1 MYKTVNLIL
10 ICFFLLELV
19 GCTSVE
25 VIPEEAKTIGVDTTT
40 DPAVPITAPA
50 ENAFDEE
57 QHSANLPK
65 PPRDNFKTPPPDV
78 RGYVAQGY
86 AYWYGLD
93 EHGTKTASG
102 QLYDLYGMTAA
113 HATLPIFS
121 RVRVI
126 NIATGSS
133 VVVTI
138 NDRLYDDSVL
148 IKLSYQA
155 ARHLGLIKRTSQVE
169 VRGQ

>member
-10 ICFFLLELV
+10 IGFFLLELV

-25 VIPEEAKTIGVDTTT
+25 VIPEEAQTIGVDTT
-40 DPAVPITAPA
+40 DPAVPITEPA
-50 ENAFDEE
+50 EDAVEEE
-57 QHSANLPK
+57 QHSVTLPNQY
-65 PPRDNFKTPPPDV
+65 RGNFKTPPPDV
-78 RGYVAQGY
+78 RGYQARGD

-93 EHGTKTASG
+93 DHGTQTASG

-113 HATLPIFS
+113 HATLPLFS
-121 RVRVI
+121 RVRVKHL
-126 NIATGSS
+126 GSGRS

-155 ARHLGLIKRTSQVE
+155 ARHLRLIKRTSQVE
-169 VRGQ
+169 VRGL